1 VRACFGQLRYLVL
14 TKPASP
20 NTNFDAP
27 VPDATVSHL
36 MARCDSVATY
46 FTILTLA
53 AGGRIIDVQSGKVSS
68 GGSAASLRVQSALG
82 SLRDRHERVTRARQ
96 AVIEVLDGTDEHLA
110 AEEIVARAEASAPGV
125 HRATVYRALSTLGE
139 LGLVTHTHV
148 GGSATV
154 YHLALPARTNEAASV
169 PHAHLQC
176 TNCQA
181 VIDIPADVLDSL
193 ISRVN
198 REVGFQVEPHHAAL
212 LGLCADCRE
221 ATAETSQGQ
230 QS

>member
-1 VRACFGQLRYLVL
+1 MSSSRS
-14 TKPASP
+14 AS
-20 NTNFDAP
+20 
-27 VPDATVSHL
+27 
-36 MARCDSVATY
+36 
-46 FTILTLA
+46 
-53 AGGRIIDVQSGKVSS
+53 
-68 GGSAASLRVQSALG
+68 RVQAALNL
-82 SLRDRHERVTRARQ
+82 LRDQHERVTRARQ
-96 AVIEVLDGTDEHLA
+96 AVIEVLDGTQEHLA

-154 YHLALPARTNEAASV
+154 YHLAVSEPIDQASA

-181 VIDIPADVLDSL
+181 VIDIPVDVLDSL
-193 ISRVN
+193 ISRVD

-212 LGLCADCRE
+212 LGLCADCRRSSLPE
-221 ATAETSQGQ
+221 SGHKRQG
-230 QS
+230 